1 MPRRISFSAILVAV
15 IFVFCLIC
23 FLLQDAFVYTQPH
36 HRIFRLSNSLVADG
50 TEQFDA
56 TIPVEKVVETT
67 KTNETVS
74 SPNSLINVDDQD
86 KIRCNPIP
94 YKTPPVCQDNRV
106 RSRSAD
112 LFHKQRILCW
122 IMTSPENHQKRAM
135 AVKNTWGKRCNILL
149 FMSSE
154 EDPSLPS
161 IKLPIIEGRN
171 QLWGK
176 TREAFR
182 YIWNNYRDQADWFFK
197 ADDDTYAIMENM
209 RYFLS
214 SYNTSKPL
222 WFGHKFKTIVRQ
234 GYFSGGAGYVL
245 SKEATR
251 RFVEEGYY
259 NILLCRHDH
268 EGAEDAEMGKCM
280 SRLNVSAMD
289 TRDSQGS
296 GRFFPFFPEQHI
308 FPGKVSK
315 DYWYWQAIYYP
326 AKEGLDC
333 CSDSAISFHYVKPEQ
348 MYLLEYLIYKL
359 RPYGLEPEDRPATA
373 GPPPDLDLTATP
385 WFITEKPLE
394 GNSAGGGDMTQS
406 TTSSPTTT
414 VKTNRYTM
422 KNYTERLNELIK
434 QTERAR
440 KLRIT

>member
-1 MPRRISFSAILVAV
+1 MPRAVAFGRISFSAILVAV
-15 IFVFCLIC
+15 IFVSCLVC

-36 HRIFRLSNSLVADG
+36 HRIFRLSNSLVADA
-50 TEQFDA
+50 TELDAA
-56 TIPVEKVVETT
+56 TIPVEKVVATT
-67 KTNETVS
+67 KTDQIVS
-74 SPNSLINVDDQD
+74 SSNSLIA
-86 KIRCNPIP
+86 
-94 YKTPPVCQDNRV
+94 DNRV
-106 RSRSAD
+106 GGAD
-112 LFHKQRILCW
+112 LFHKVRILCW
-122 IMTSPENHQKRAM
+122 ILTTPENHQKRAM
-135 AVKNTWGKRCNILL
+135 AVKNTWGKRCNVLL

-154 EDPSLPS
+154 DDPSLPS
-161 IKLPIIEGRN
+161 IKLPVIEGRN

-182 YIWNNYRDQADWFFK
+182 HIWNNYKDQADWFFK
-197 ADDDTYAIMENM
+197 ADDDTYAILENL

-222 WFGHKFKTIVRQ
+222 WFGHKFKTIVKQ

-289 TRDSQGS
+289 TRDSQGR

-308 FPGKVSK
+308 FPGKVTK

-326 AKEGLDC
+326 AKEGLEC

-348 MYLLEYLIYKL
+348 MFLLEYLIYRL
-359 RPYGLEPEDRPATA
+359 RPFGLGAEDRPATA
-373 GPPPDLDLTATP
+373 EPPPDLDLTAMP
-385 WFITEKPLE
+385 WFVTEKQLE
-394 GNSAGGGDMTQS
+394 GNSAAGGNMMES
-406 TTSSPTTT
+406 TTISSTTT

-440 KLRIT
+440 KLKIT